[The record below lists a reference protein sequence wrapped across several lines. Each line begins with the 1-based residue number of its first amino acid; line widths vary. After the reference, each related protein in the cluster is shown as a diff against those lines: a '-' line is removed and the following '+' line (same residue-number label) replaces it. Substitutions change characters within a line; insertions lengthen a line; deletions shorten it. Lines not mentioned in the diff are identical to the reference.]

1 MKWMIFQENMKENF
15 QVDTRDF
22 GDLLILRHSI
32 IEEINLL

>member
-22 GDLLILRHSI
+22 GGLLILRHSI